1 MEIKDVI
8 GIEKPLTKLI
18 EVCADGIKGVCAPWQ
33 MRRLARAEADKSL
46 ILQDADIQKMIT
58 RAETEE
64 FLQTRR
70 EKRQADNLSKIV
82 DVAYTETRRKKEVS
96 RQAVDA
102 DWSARF
108 FDYAQDVSDEAIQVI
123 WGKILAGEVERPGR
137 FSKRTL
143 ALLRNLSKS
152 EGEYFV
158 ELSRYVILYAVVAEN
173 DILFSSYPSS
183 KVRSLSDAGLLNLSP
198 VDATFE
204 IIDRKFMIGDLCV
217 FVEPDSIKKMRNVI
231 FKSFL
236 LTRSA
241 LELYDLMETQT
252 PDPEY
257 VIYFLSRLKK
267 AGVKLRTSNEVLNRM
282 L

>member
-18 EVCADGIKGVCAPWQ
+18 EVCANGIKGVCAPWQ
-33 MRRLARAEADKSL
+33 MRRLAHAEADKLL
-46 ILQDADIQKMIT
+46 ILQDADIKKMIA
-58 RAETEE
+58 RAENEH

-70 EKRQADNLSKIV
+70 EKRQADNLGRIV
-82 DVAYTETRRKKEVS
+82 DVACTEIRNKKEVS
-96 RQAVDA
+96 EQPVDP

-108 FDYAQDVSDEAIQVI
+108 FDYAQDISDETIQLI

-143 ALLRNLSKS
+143 AVLRNLSKN

-173 DILFSSYPSS
+173 DILFHSYPSS
-183 KVRSLSDAGLLNLSP
+183 KVRSLSDAGLLNIAP

-204 IIDRKFMIGDLCV
+204 LVDPKFMVGDLCIY
-217 FVEPDSIKKMRNVI
+217 VEPDSIKKMRNVI

-236 LTRSA
+236 LTRWH
-241 LELYDLMETQT
+241 
-252 PDPEY
+252 
-257 VIYFLSRLKK
+257 
-267 AGVKLRTSNEVLNRM
+267 LNCM
-282 L
+282 I

>member
-1 MEIKDVI
+1 MWPVQR
-8 GIEKPLTKLI
+8 
-18 EVCADGIKGVCAPWQ
+18 CAA
-33 MRRLARAEADKSL
+33 
-46 ILQDADIQKMIT
+46 
-58 RAETEE
+58 
-64 FLQTRR
+64 
-70 EKRQADNLSKIV
+70 
-82 DVAYTETRRKKEVS
+82 KKEVS
-96 RQAVDA
+96 EQPVDP

-108 FDYAQDVSDEAIQVI
+108 FDYAQDISDETIQVI

-143 ALLRNLSKS
+143 AVLRNLSKS

-158 ELSRYVILYAVVAEN
+158 ELSQYVILYAVVAEN
-173 DILFSSYPSS
+173 DVLFHSYPSS
-183 KVRSLSDAGLLNLSP
+183 KVRSLSDAGLLNIAP

-204 IIDRKFMIGDLCV
+204 LVDPKFMMGDLCIY
-217 FVEPDSIKKMRNVI
+217 VEPDSIRKMRNVI

-241 LELYDLMETQT
+241 LELYDLMEVKT

-257 VIYFLSRLKK
+257 VIYFLSRLRK
-267 AGVKLRTSNEVLNRM
+267 AGVKLKTSSEVLNRM